1 MKYRPETEVFVEE
14 IGGDLRRRER
24 FVFL

>member
-24 FVFL
+24 LVFL